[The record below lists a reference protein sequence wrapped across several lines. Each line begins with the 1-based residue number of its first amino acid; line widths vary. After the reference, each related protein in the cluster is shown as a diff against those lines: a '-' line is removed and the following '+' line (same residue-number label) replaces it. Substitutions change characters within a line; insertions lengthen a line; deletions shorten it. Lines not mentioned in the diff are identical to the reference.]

1 MNAKQLA
8 DRIGNIDEQLIQ
20 QAQYTPNYNSLHRT
34 KRMRKIFTVAAA
46 IVLMVTSFT
55 AGALACSIE
64 IEKKFTAIEVPQEQL
79 VLSDLGL
86 TFLLPDNWKGQ
97 YALESTDM
105 PDNYRIYCPEVR
117 KAMEQWSGIPNEG
130 GVLFY
135 IVRINEVLTP
145 EQVENGEWSAAANRY
160 LFATKNCTYLLY
172 YASDVQFTP
181 ETESIYRELEQQ
193 VQEIRIIV
201 DNPLSK

>member
-34 KRMRKIFTVAAA
+34 KRMRKIFTAAAA

-64 IEKKFTAIEVPQEQL
+64 IEVPQEQL

-86 TFLLPDNWKGQ
+86 TFLLPDSWKGQ

-117 KAMEQWSGIPNEG
+117 KAMEQWSGSPNEG

-193 VQEIRIIV
+193 VQKIRIIV
-201 DNPLSK
+201 DNPLSE